1 MENEISTES
10 RSPPDTLTGRT
21 VKRPDP
27 IQNFEKEK
35 TKMVVI
41 IMNEEH
47 PDGYLADLIEKT
59 PNDFQIPEMDEL
71 DFRPYL

>member
-1 MENEISTES
+1 
-10 RSPPDTLTGRT
+10 
-21 VKRPDP
+21 
-27 IQNFEKEK
+27 
-35 TKMVVI
+35 MVVI

-47 PDGYLADLIEKT
+47 PGGYLADLIEKT